1 MNKFDYFYGREVEQY
16 KFVKVPMVFFED
28 ERYFEMSSDAKL
40 LYAIMLDRATLS
52 FKNGWIDEEK
62 RVYIIFTIDEM
73 MKKLNKSN
81 KTIIKVMLELE
92 LKYGLIEKKRLGFNK
107 PNIIYVKDFMSIY
120 SEENTF
126 QEVNNLHIRS
136 EKVTLQEVKN
146 LHLRNEEST
155 LQEVKGIQPN
165 HTNNNYT
172 NYNQTNNSYTEYI
185 YCGSFENVKLYKD
198 DYMMLKSKLGNR
210 LEDYIE
216 RLSLYIRSTGKAYKD
231 HAATILSWYQK
242 DKQDEDK
249 LSIGKRCFTLADYEA
264 DVDF

>member
-28 ERYFEMSSDAKL
+28 EKYFEMSSDAKL

-73 MKKLNKSN
+73 MSKLNRARATIM
-81 KTIIKVMLELE
+81 KTLKELE
-92 LKYGLIEKKRLGFNK
+92 VSYGLIERCRFGFSK
-107 PNIIYVKDFMSIY
+107 PNTIYVKDFMSIY
-120 SEENTF
+120 SSEN
-126 QEVNNLHIRS
+126 R
-136 EKVTLQEVKN
+136 LQEVQKIDYSSS
-146 LHLRNEEST
+146 EIE
-155 LQEVKGIQPN
+155 LQEVQNLDFRSSKNRLQEVQKLNSN

-172 NYNQTNNSYTEYI
+172 NYNQTNNSHTEYI

-264 DVDF
+264 DADF

>member
-28 ERYFEMSSDAKL
+28 EKYFEMSSDAKL

-73 MKKLNKSN
+73 MSKLNRARATIM
-81 KTIIKVMLELE
+81 KTLKELE
-92 LKYGLIEKKRLGFNK
+92 VSYGLIERCRFGFSK
-107 PNIIYVKDFMSIY
+107 PNTIYVKDFMSIY
-120 SEENTF
+120 SSEN
-126 QEVNNLHIRS
+126 R
-136 EKVTLQEVKN
+136 LQEVQKLN
-146 LHLRNEEST
+146 S
-155 LQEVKGIQPN
+155 N

-172 NYNQTNNSYTEYI
+172 NYNQTNNSHTEYI

-264 DVDF
+264 DADF